1 MSAFVGASCML
12 LTCHLS
18 SPPVWSELPQDGEAA
33 TLRALHGPQAQQTCA
48 VHRLLPLGRAW
59 LRAAAMPGSG
69 ASSGLVPPLRTTTA
83 ASTTAAATGS
93 QPQPQPRRAGC
104 GTMMDPM
111 CDAGVRSNDDYWV
124 MRIFY
129 FPDFHARFLIGSDCY
144 YWIIL
149 SSSNRWHNEELSNS
163 SNRWHRPESS
173 LRGRVRVRPFVRA
186 APKALHWA
194 FQYCESWSRH

>member
-1 MSAFVGASCML
+1 ML

-33 TLRALHGPQAQQTCA
+33 TLRALHGPQVQQTCA

-59 LRAAAMPGSG
+59 LRAAAMLGSG
-69 ASSGLVPPLRTTTA
+69 ASSGLVPLLPITTA

-93 QPQPQPRRAGC
+93 RPQPQQQPRRAGC
-104 GTMMDPM
+104 GTMMMDPM

-129 FPDFHARFLIGSDCY
+129 FPDFHTRFLIGSDYY

-149 SSSNRWHNEELSNS
+149 SSIPKMRIDYGAQWVGSGSAPVSPAGCHGGGEKPHAVSR
-163 SNRWHRPESS
+163 
-173 LRGRVRVRPFVRA
+173 RGGFARRS
-186 APKALHWA
+186 
-194 FQYCESWSRH
+194 CE